1 MPKDESVFSLANSM
15 AFAMISSSL
24 LSIHV
29 PDAGE
34 VSALAL
40 TPDRPRFGYVFAHG
54 AGAGMTHAHMEAMA
68 QALARRDVATLRFQ
82 FPFMEQGKKRT
93 DPPAV
98 AQAAVR
104 AAVMAAG
111 LRWPRLALFAGG
123 KSFGGRM
130 TSQAQADQPLAGVLG
145 LAFIGFPLHPAG
157 KPSTARAAHLAHVRC
172 PLLFLQG
179 TRDELADLELL
190 RQALAP
196 LGAGAT
202 LHLEHDADHAFHTRK
217 SSGRNDGQVI
227 ESMCDAMATWFTDVH
242 SRAQKDGA

>member
-1 MPKDESVFSLANSM
+1 MT
-15 AFAMISSSL
+15 ISSMSDL
-24 LSIHV
+24 EQFSIHV

-40 TPDRPRFGYVFAHG
+40 TPERPRFGYVFAHG

-68 QALARRDVATLRFQ
+68 LSLARRDVATLRFQ

-98 AQAAVR
+98 AQATVR
-104 AAVMAAG
+104 AAAMAAAS
-111 LRWPRLALFAGG
+111 RWPGLALFAGG

-130 TSQAQADQPLAGVLG
+130 SSQAQADQPLARVLG

-157 KPSTARAAHLAHVRC
+157 KPSTARAAHLSTVQC

-179 TRDELADLELL
+179 TRDELANLDLL
-190 RQALAP
+190 RQAIAP
-196 LGAGAT
+196 LGANAT
-202 LHLEHDADHAFHTRK
+202 LHVEPDADHAFHVRK
-217 SSGRNDGQVI
+217 SSGRNDSQVI
-227 ESMCDAMATWFTDVH
+227 ESMADVMAAWFASVEGGCIE
-242 SRAQKDGA
+242 RVG